1 VTETS
6 KFGVIANEIGV
17 RPAGFQSE
25 AKSGDASLDSAIRM
39 NLKTIAPVPAIVRRS
54 DMALSGLCSDS
65 LFKKDTSRLRGAMND
80 KVGIW
85 IDHKRAVIVSTS
97 ADRVTTKTL
106 ESEVGPHARYS
117 DRAEYPTSDGPQ
129 DGRGEKKYEERYGQ
143 HLDRYYDE
151 VISQLGQPE
160 ALLIFGPGEAKLQLK
175 ERLSRSKAL
184 SKHIVGIETTDK
196 LTDPQIVAK
205 VKEHFGIDR

>member
-1 VTETS
+1 
-6 KFGVIANEIGV
+6 
-17 RPAGFQSE
+17 
-25 AKSGDASLDSAIRM
+25 M
-39 NLKTIAPVPAIVRRS
+39 NH
-54 DMALSGLCSDS
+54 
-65 LFKKDTSRLRGAMND
+65 

-85 IDHKRAVIVSTS
+85 IDHKKAVIVFTS
-97 ADRVTTKTL
+97 MDGVTAKTL

-117 DRAEYPTSDGPQ
+117 SRAGYPTSDGPQ

-184 SKHIVGIETTDK
+184 PEDIVEIETTDK

>member
-1 VTETS
+1 M
-6 KFGVIANEIGV
+6 KGKI
-17 RPAGFQSE
+17 
-25 AKSGDASLDSAIRM
+25 
-39 NLKTIAPVPAIVRRS
+39 
-54 DMALSGLCSDS
+54 
-65 LFKKDTSRLRGAMND
+65 
-80 KVGIW
+80 GIW

-97 ADRVTTKTL
+97 ADRATTKTV

-117 DRAEYPTSDGPQ
+117 GRAGYPTSDGPQ
-129 DGRGEKKYEERYGQ
+129 DGRGEKKYEERHDQ

-160 ALLIFGPGEAKLQLK
+160 AVFIFGPGEAKLQLK

-184 SKHIVGIETTDK
+184 SEAIVGIETTDK